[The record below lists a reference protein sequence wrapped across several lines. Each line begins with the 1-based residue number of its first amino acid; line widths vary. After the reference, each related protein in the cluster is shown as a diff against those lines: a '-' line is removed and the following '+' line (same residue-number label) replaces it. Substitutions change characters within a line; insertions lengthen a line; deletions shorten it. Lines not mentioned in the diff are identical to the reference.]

1 MRKKAS
7 RSKGSRAGSRSRGS
21 KSHGGAQHHM
31 WIVGAIVFVVFA
43 GLAYYL
49 YEMYESVDITDD
61 QKRKFT
67 LEFGKYKATGDSSA
81 TAEIKAPSSDAKKA
95 DNDVVFSIKVK
106 DGEAHEKGDM
116 KKGKSEGTYVDMDDE
131 SKTVTFTTSDNKEIM
146 STSAGF
152 GGTNQFKVG
161 KATKA

>member
-1 MRKKAS
+1 MPKKAS

-21 KSHGGAQHHM
+21 KSNGGAHHM
-31 WIVGAIVFVVFA
+31 WIVGAVVFVVFA

-67 LEFGKYKATGDSSA
+67 LEFGKYKATDGSST
-81 TAEIKAPSSDAKKA
+81 TAEINAPDSDAKKK

-106 DGEAHEKGDM
+106 DGQVVEKGDM
-116 KKGKSEGTYVDMDDE
+116 KKGTSEGTYVDVSD
-131 SKTVTFTTSDNKEIM
+131 SGKTVTFGTSDKKEIM
-146 STSAGF
+146 STSQAF
-152 GGTNQFKVG
+152 GNASQFKVG